1 MVVEQILFGI
11 TPLIWVVNPF
21 SVNIKMAEDKI
32 FSYFY
37 LYNIDLYYE
46 LGPM

>member
-11 TPLIWVVNPF
+11 TQLIWVVNPF
-21 SVNIKMAEDKI
+21 SDNLKIAEDKI